1 MIILKGHEIIEIYR
15 GLSSEPTPIMEIYYG
30 KRLVYQAIR
39 SCFGNGYWINDK
51 PWLNEDAWKNN

>member
-1 MIILKGHEIIEIYR
+1 MIIGKGHEIIEIYH
-15 GLSSEPTPIMEIYYG
+15 GVEQTPIMEIYRG
-30 KRLVYQAIR
+30 KRLIYQAIR